1 MLPSEAVATLQLHTP
16 SVGGEGD
23 MLLVPSA
30 QGQLLFIFRILSFH
44 FTYKGLE
51 CILF

>member
-1 MLPSEAVATLQLHTP
+1 MLPSEAVATLQLQRP
-16 SVGGEGD
+16 SVGREGD

-44 FTYKGLE
+44 FTYKVLE

>member
-30 QGQLLFIFRILSFH
+30 
-44 FTYKGLE
+44 
-51 CILF
+51 